1 MVVVIETQNIEL
13 RELREDV
20 KEIKS
25 TVKEL
30 AVVAQNQ
37 ALQNQ
42 RIDGIE
48 RRTGKLE
55 VDIEHTWECIRK
67 IDLRC
72 VEREPVV
79 KFVHRLMESS
89 HHSPD
94 DWWTMFLGSALRN
107 GLWIVMTGVMTTL
120 ILHYLGVKK

>member
-1 MVVVIETQNIEL
+1 VVVIETQNIEL
-13 RELREDV
+13 REIREDL

-42 RIDGIE
+42 RIDVIE

-55 VDIEHTWECIRK
+55 VEIEHTWECIRK
-67 IDLRC
+67 IDRKCL
-72 VEREPVV
+72 EREPVV
-79 KFVHRLMESS
+79 KFGHRLMESP

-107 GLWIVMTGVMTTL
+107 GVWIIMTGVMTTL

>member
-1 MVVVIETQNIEL
+1 MDAIESQNVEL

-37 ALQNQ
+37 AVQNQ
-42 RIDGIE
+42 RIEGIE

-55 VDIEHTWECIRK
+55 TEIEHTWECIRK
-67 IDLRC
+67 IDRKCL
-72 VEREPVV
+72 EREPVV
-79 KFVHRLMESS
+79 KFGHRLMESPNHYS
-89 HHSPD
+89 HD
-94 DWWTMFLGSALRN
+94 DWWNLLIGSAVRN
-107 GLWIVMTGVMTTL
+107 GIWIVVTGVMTSL
-120 ILHYLGVKK
+120 ILYYLGVKK

>member
-1 MVVVIETQNIEL
+1 MDSQIIGLEG
-13 RELREDV
+13 V
-20 KEIKS
+20 KEDIQEIKQS
-25 TVKEL
+25 VKEL

-37 ALQNQ
+37 AVQNQ
-42 RIDGIE
+42 RIEVIE

-55 VDIEHTWECIRK
+55 TEIEHTWECIRK
-67 IDLRC
+67 IDRKCL
-72 VEREPVV
+72 EREPVV
-79 KFVHRLMESS
+79 KFGHRLMESP

-107 GLWIVMTGVMTTL
+107 GLWIIMTGVMTTL

>member
-1 MVVVIETQNIEL
+1 VVVIEAQNIEL

-55 VDIEHTWECIRK
+55 SESERAWECIRK
-67 IDLRC
+67 IDRRC
-72 VEREPVV
+72 LEREPVV
-79 KFVHRLMESS
+79 KFGHRLMESPN
-89 HHSPD
+89 HSPD
-94 DWWTMFLGSALRN
+94 DWWNLLIGSAVRN
-107 GLWIVMTGVMTTL
+107 GVWIIMTGVMTTL

>member
-1 MVVVIETQNIEL
+1 MVVIETQNIEL
-13 RELREDV
+13 REIREDL

-42 RIDGIE
+42 RIEVIE

-55 VDIEHTWECIRK
+55 TEIEHTWECIRK
-67 IDLRC
+67 IDRKCL
-72 VEREPVV
+72 EREPVV
-79 KFVHRLMESS
+79 KFGHRLMESPS
-89 HHSPD
+89 HSPD
-94 DWWTMFLGSALRN
+94 DWWNLLIGSAVRN
-107 GLWIVMTGVMTTL
+107 GVWIIMTGVMTTL